1 VKLGLLAA
9 VLLLAGCGGGTVTT
23 VVTTTAQL
31 PQLPEALAGRLAAE
45 TDAVAVALDGGD
57 ACAAR
62 AAATKL
68 QADTIAAINA
78 RQVPPIYEEELLGR
92 VNALTAKITCTPPAP
107 VVAKA
112 PRPAPHGPPGHRK
125 GERHG
130 KKHGHGKKE
139 H

>member
-31 PQLPEALAGRLAAE
+31 PQLPHALAGRLAAE

-92 VNALTAKITCTPPAP
+92 VNALSAKIACTPPA

-112 PRPAPHGPPGHRK
+112 PHPAPHGHRK
-125 GERHG
+125 REHRG
-130 KKHGHGKKE
+130 KKHGHGKKGQ
-139 H
+139 